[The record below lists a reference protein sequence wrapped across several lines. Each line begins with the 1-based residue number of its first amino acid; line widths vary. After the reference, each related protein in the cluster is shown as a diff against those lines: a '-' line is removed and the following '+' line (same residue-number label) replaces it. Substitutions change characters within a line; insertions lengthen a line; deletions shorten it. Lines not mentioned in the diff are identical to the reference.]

1 MGTTISIHTFGVG
14 ADRIDAS
21 QMFGCHRKR
30 VESSLSTHLLGN
42 RSVQRYF
49 EGAGP
54 KSRFDFTI
62 GSRGTCVEAGGAK
75 PQFFDLG
82 DKGNRRLLKNGR
94 RTVQFYQHTGMLP
107 RKPISPRFAAQR
119 ERVTRTAVD
128 AMRQAAIPGAKERAL
143 VLTTI
148 SENTLS
154 LTRDVIRSVPE
165 FGPDHALA
173 HNLAFP
179 AGAIWAGFAVREVK
193 GGYQDY
199 KRAVEIGDK
208 EGKNRAAGRLSTGT
222 LGMFGSGFFLAG
234 KTAST
239 TGAAALAAGTLSL
252 IGDVCF
258 GVGSVVGMGLS
269 SLGIYRCCTFKK
281 RLNEYFENPQLT
293 KEQQVRGSLEFLRD
307 LLVITPEERLDLI
320 QKIDEEHPKASPEE
334 KAELLKKGMAD
345 LTEVKVKYLKR
356 RTSNKSL
363 ELILTKAEPLLAKLQ
378 NPETKEEAIREG
390 EELIRSVKK
399 ETNWKMA
406 LYTIGLIASIIS
418 FVAVIIADV
427 FSLGTIPFIISGVAS
442 VIFLMLTA
450 YNFTLQL
457 MKKEPEAV
465 GPQMEPLAAG
475 L

>member
-1 MGTTISIHTFGVG
+1 MGTSISVNSLGVG

-30 VESSLSTHLLGN
+30 IESSLSTHLLGN
-42 RSVQRYF
+42 RNVQRYF

-54 KSRFDFTI
+54 KSCFDFQI
-62 GSRGTCVEAGGAK
+62 GRRGTWVQAGQEKGRL
-75 PQFFDLG
+75 FDLG
-82 DKGNRRLLKNGR
+82 EKGNRRLLKNGR

-107 RKPISPRFAAQR
+107 RKPVSPRFAARR
-119 ERVTRTAVD
+119 ERITRTAVD

-154 LTRDVIRSVPE
+154 LTRDVIRSIPE
-165 FGPDHALA
+165 FGPEHALA

-193 GGYQDY
+193 GGYADY
-199 KRAVEIGDK
+199 NRAVEIGDK
-208 EGKNRAAGRLSTGT
+208 EGKNRAVGRLSTGT
-222 LGMFGSGFFLAG
+222 LGMFGAGFFLAG
-234 KTAST
+234 KTASS
-239 TGAAALAAGTLSL
+239 TGAAALATGALSL

-269 SLGIYRCCTFKK
+269 SLGIYRCHTFKK
-281 RLNEYFENPQLT
+281 RLNEYDQNPQLS

-307 LLVITPEERLDLI
+307 LLVITQEERLELV
-320 QKIDEEHPKASPEE
+320 QKIDQEHPKATDEE
-334 KAELLKKGMAD
+334 KAELLKKGLAD
-345 LTEVKVKYLKR
+345 LAEVKVKYLKR

-363 ELILTKAEPLLAKLQ
+363 ELILTQVEPILSKLQ
-378 NPETKEEAIREG
+378 NPETKEEAIREAD
-390 EELIRSVKK
+390 ELIRSVKK
-399 ETNWKMA
+399 ETNWKIA

-418 FVAVIIADV
+418 FVAVILADI
-427 FSLGTIPFIISGVAS
+427 FSLGTLPFIISGVAS

-457 MKKEPEAV
+457 MKKEPESV
-465 GPQMEPLAAG
+465 GPQMEPLAAS

>member
-82 DKGNRRLLKNGR
+82 EKGNRRLLKNGR

>member
-42 RSVQRYF
+42 RNVQRYF

-239 TGAAALAAGTLSL
+239 AGAAALAAGTLSL

-281 RLNEYFENPQLT
+281 RLNEYFENPQLS

-307 LLVITPEERLDLI
+307 LLVITPEERLELV
-320 QKIDEEHPKASPEE
+320 QKINQEHPNASPEE

-363 ELILTKAEPLLAKLQ
+363 ELILSKAEPLLAKLQ
-378 NPETKEEAIREG
+378 NPETREEAIREG
-390 EELIRSVKK
+390 DELIRSVRK

-418 FVAVIIADV
+418 FVAVILADV